1 MRIIIS
7 MPLSL
12 LFLFSLSLLFL
23 FTCSRGGTATAQN
36 LIYETCKTCS
46 RFDPNVNFGFCTSS
60 LQAAP
65 ASRCAALVSLG
76 KISIRL
82 VHYNVTDT
90 RCQVKQLLK
99 KKKLDPFVKECLQ
112 DCLGLYNDAISSSK
126 QAMKQYDSKNYAD
139 ANTHLSSVMDAA
151 STCEDGFMEKQGVV
165 SPLTKGNND
174 TFHLSAMALSIVHLI
189 GSGSRGS

>member
-1 MRIIIS
+1 

-65 ASRCAALVSLG
+65 ASRCAALVGLG
-76 KISIRL
+76 KISTRL
-82 VHYNVTDT
+82 VHYN
-90 RCQVKQLLK
+90 LLK

-126 QAMKQYDSKNYAD
+126 QAMKQYDSKDYAD

-151 STCEDGFMEKQGVV
+151 STCEDGFMEKEGVV